1 MALLAGMGL
10 RLGTALLL
18 GEISEQERAGRAK
31 AAGDGSVAL
40 RWPCAAPGSKQAA
53 NRGELAEQ
61 TRRGQDG
68 ASAEK

>member
-1 MALLAGMGL
+1 MAPLAGAAL